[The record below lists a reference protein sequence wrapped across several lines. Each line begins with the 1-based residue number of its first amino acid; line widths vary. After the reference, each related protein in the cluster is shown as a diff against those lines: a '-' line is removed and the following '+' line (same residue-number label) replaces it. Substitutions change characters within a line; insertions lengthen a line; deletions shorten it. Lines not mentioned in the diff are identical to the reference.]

1 MVKADLSPVQV
12 SEGDNTTEVLV
23 VEIHMEEKNIR
34 IINAYGPQMYDRSE
48 KKSKFWC
55 RIQEEIREA
64 AENHVGVILQMDE

>member
-1 MVKADLSPVQV
+1 
-12 SEGDNTTEVLV
+12 
-23 VEIHMEEKNIR
+23 MEEKNIR